1 LKFKVLHRT
10 VVLECYANKVARE
23 ALRDIIE
30 PLKNMVSEM
39 VEYALE
45 HNASQNT
52 LHRVFYERY
61 RRQYPWMPSRVIKG
75 AYRDAV
81 RRAKSFRERLKKGK
95 ARTSKPKIR
104 RVTIVYSD
112 NQDWSIESGSLKIK
126 THRGGLS

>member
-1 LKFKVLHRT
+1 MEFKVLRRT
-10 VVLECYANKVARE
+10 VVLECYANRVARE
-23 ALRDIIE
+23 ALRGIVE
-30 PLKNMVSEM
+30 PLKTMIGEM

-61 RRQYPWMPSRVIKG
+61 RREYPWIPTRVIKG

-81 RRAKSFRERLKKGK
+81 RRAKSFRERLKKGR
-95 ARTSKPKIR
+95 AYTRKPKVR

-112 NQDWSIESGSLKIK
+112 NQDWSK
-126 THRGGLS
+126 LS